1 MSAVSGYVKN
11 MELWISGTDGSLL
24 QIRGI
29 TMNILPSKYE
39 EAIESSDEL
48 TAFQEAMEAVSD
60 IETIR
65 SLAYGAIPS
74 AEKGAALGVA
84 TLDASG
90 NLKQMPNAKEV
101 GAIPATEKGTS
112 GGVATLNTEGRVV
125 QVPAML
131 CNPNLLDNWYLTLPI
146 NQRGKTSYTENGY
159 TIDRWYI
166 SNGEMELEADGLRL
180 MLNNGGSLVEYLDG
194 DFTQYYGNDITVSI
208 LAGNKI
214 YSATGV
220 LPQEPPLDYETYA
233 KVNLTDTLYLRF
245 LYSPVKKGYQV
256 NLSSNADGNTVKITA
271 IKLEMGKT
279 STLALG
285 KNGIYTLREVPN
297 YQQELAKCQR
307 YFYRLGAAEGAAMV
321 GQGSAGGGTTA
332 IYFSLYMPVTMR
344 IRPTLSLSKNGCM
357 TITKTTFSAGNA
369 STGIQLTASDK
380 LNQLLTLIVQADG
393 LDATGIFR
401 AWLNPGEYLDF
412 SADL

>member
-1 MSAVSGYVKN
+1 MASTNSTTN
-11 MELWISGTDGSLL
+11 L
-24 QIRGI
+24 QLSQFSPDDTPKWLQDYNGDMRKIDQFA
-29 TMNILPSKYE
+29 E
-39 EAIESSDEL
+39 ETK
-48 TAFQEAMEAVSD
+48 TAFNHV
-60 IETIR
+60 
-65 SLAYGAIPS
+65 Y
-74 AEKGAALGVA
+74 
-84 TLDASG
+84 
-90 NLKQMPNAKEV
+90 
-101 GAIPATEKGTS
+101 
-112 GGVATLNTEGRVV
+112 
-125 QVPAML
+125 
-131 CNPNLLDNWYLTLPI
+131 NPNLLDNWYLTLPI